1 MYRLTVM
8 LSEDRKKGR
17 IHREKS
23 MEGEDR
29 SDLQKNILPMIE
41 ELAKKD
47 DFKTPT
53 AEYIIEK
60 DGMYLD
66 GDVDIRVKI
75 TRNGVSAKLGS
86 LLI

>member
-23 MEGEDR
+23 MENDDR
-29 SDLQKNILPMIE
+29 IELQKNILPMIE

-47 DFKTPT
+47 DFKSPT

-66 GDVDIRVKI
+66 GEVDVRVKI
-75 TRNGVSAKLGS
+75 TRSGVSVKLGS